1 MRHLLIAAILGV
13 AVPLLPGK
21 ALMLSVNPEP
31 GSFSEVD
38 SEINRIKSDLGGA
51 QCGGWDWF
59 TPVSPHIPNVWGVPG
74 HQAADP
80 LGHIRSG
87 MALREE
93 TGGVSDGPIAN
104 KGFEWAPTWGF
115 TSACRPGWPGFYE
128 VHPCQRPAGGIM
140 GFAGPKIF
148 KPPSLGGNTV
158 DPFDGV
164 SWTCDALCEDLN
176 RRWIYD
182 QYKEYCTICDSTG
195 ACSDV
200 FAGYRDTVCY
210 DTDTQP
216 PPPAPTPSASNC
228 YVVFFQYMECCTRSP
243 VGGAFP
249 NCKMCADDECRQE
262 LPSPGSTYKSYYRQ
276 FMGSCTRDPVA
287 VVPDDDHERL
297 GVPVSCYGLYDE
309 FDPKTRVTG
318 PMDRHCV
325 IANTYPGRDHD
336 FLEMP
341 QTQVTDFSQA
351 EYGQTLAGTDWPDPP
366 DASYQIVRDPA
377 FDVNTDLWYPNI
389 SGGFSLVN
397 GKVLDEVLDNDITYA
412 LMAPDSTE
420 FKSYPQLN
428 EEQMFSSGAF
438 MRAFDDSVSNDRW
451 ERRTVAEWWQD
462 IEFESHKLFSPPLV
476 RLLLPP
482 TWSVGLD
489 PLDPFFSPE
498 LPGPSSSPDPRLEP
512 LEVQL
517 KVRDDLLGDVAGYME
532 RSLIL
537 RLQEEA
543 VPVLIPLGSPTEYR
557 VKAHAWCVWYM
568 QRNNMDNCDS
578 AGGSVGDL
586 ILRLEEYAD
595 QLDSFRELRG
605 ELYRYQAKLL
615 EDQNDIISAIGN
627 WLNTNMSQYVS
638 YSNSLVFLNGLQ
650 GLWQNAQNVYRTYHD
665 ITNLPWCMQQRYTT
679 PIYSMLDDFNWFPG
693 RPELDGCMDD
703 PPTIGDGN
711 CFPRFETEMIPD
723 AVLDFSLLRT
733 ATGAMRLPV
742 LKPVQVSLA
751 RFELDPPNPTPPSP
765 HIPELPPLPPIPT
778 IYADVIDQLPDVV
791 IEKPPPTINSFFPA
805 AAPTVDPAVYG
816 RAFDIL
822 MRMNNAYLKYWESL
836 KLDPA
841 AVVDGTEE
849 DCLFPDQQPCVH
861 VEMDLIERFVRMCS
875 RPAVFLKEDF
885 YKPGATDDP
894 LGRPIDQFIID
905 FDECPGNEDPRLPQ
919 RWNWACQPLN
929 QQKFH
934 TQRGWGLRTP
944 DEKTQEEFIS
954 GFREQM
960 FKETLLRE
968 GVPEEDKLRFFVDP
982 DDITPSFETM
992 GTTELIPKAGSSSS
1006 SSSP

>member
-1 MRHLLIAAILGV
+1 
-13 AVPLLPGK
+13 
-21 ALMLSVNPEP
+21 MLSVNPEP

-38 SEINRIKSDLGGA
+38 SEINKIKGDLGGA
-51 QCGGWDWF
+51 QCGGWDWDE
-59 TPVSPHIPNVWGVPG
+59 PVLPHIPTVSGVPG

-87 MALREE
+87 MALRNE
-93 TGGVSDGPIAN
+93 A
-104 KGFEWAPTWGF
+104 FEWAPNTGF

-128 VHPCQRPAGGIM
+128 IHPCQRPGPGG
-140 GFAGPKIF
+140 GTTGPEIY

-164 SWTCDALCEDLN
+164 SWTCDALCKDLN
-176 RRWIYD
+176 RRWLYD
-182 QYKEYCTICDSTG
+182 QYKEFSHSWDGT
-195 ACSDV
+195 AWVPV
-200 FAGYRDTVCY
+200 FAGYRRTVCY

-216 PPPAPTPSASNC
+216 RPPPPPPGPPPANPPAPPAPAPPIPNPPNNF
-228 YVVFFQYMECCTRSP
+228 VVFDQYMWCCTESP
-243 VGGAFP
+243 VGSAFP
-249 NCKMCADDECRQE
+249 NCKPCTNEECRQE
-262 LPSPGSTYKSYYRQ
+262 LPSPGNTYKSYFRR
-276 FMGSCTRDPVA
+276 FHGSCTRAPVPA
-287 VVPDDDHERL
+287 APQDDAQRL
-297 GVPVSCYGLYDE
+297 GVPVACYGLYDE

-325 IANTYPGRDHD
+325 IANTYPHHQHD
-336 FLEMP
+336 FIDMP
-341 QTQVTDFSQA
+341 RTQVTDFSQA

-366 DASYQIVRDPA
+366 DASYQIIRDSA
-377 FDVNTDLWYPNI
+377 FDVDTDLWYPNI
-389 SGGFSLVN
+389 SGGFSLIN

-428 EEQMFSSGAF
+428 EEQMYSSGAF

-462 IEFESHKLFSPPLV
+462 LEFESHKLFSPPLV

-489 PLDPFFSPE
+489 PLDPFFSPK
-498 LPGPSSSPDPRLEP
+498 LPGPSTSPDPRLEP

-532 RSLIL
+532 RSLLL

-557 VKAHAWCVWYM
+557 AKAHAWCVWYM
-568 QRNNMDNCDS
+568 QRNNADNCDS
-578 AGGSVGDL
+578 AGGNVGDL

-665 ITNLPWCMQQRYTT
+665 ITNLPWCMNQRYTT
-679 PIYSMLDDFNWFPG
+679 SIYSMLDDFGWFPG

-711 CFPRFETEMIPD
+711 CFPRFEIEMIPD

-751 RFELDPPNPTPPSP
+751 RFELDPPDPTHPSP

-791 IEKPPPTINSFFPA
+791 IEQPPPTISSFFPA
-805 AAPTVDPAVYG
+805 AAPTVDPGVYG

-836 KLDPA
+836 KLDPD

-982 DDITPSFETM
+982 DDITPSFETT
-992 GTTELIPKAGSSSS
+992 GATELVPKAGSSSS
-1006 SSSP
+1006 ASP